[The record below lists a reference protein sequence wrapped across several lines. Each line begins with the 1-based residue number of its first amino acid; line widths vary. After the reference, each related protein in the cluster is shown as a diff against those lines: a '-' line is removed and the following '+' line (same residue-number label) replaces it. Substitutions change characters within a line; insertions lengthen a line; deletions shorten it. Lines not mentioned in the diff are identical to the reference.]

1 MSARWGRRGPRY
13 RRRRPVP
20 ALLVLA
26 ALVVLSGVLWTR
38 IFEGVEDIE
47 TATACSPPGAPT
59 APPAP
64 GEEPYAPLGKMLP
77 RNSLDQTPPIPPQD
91 IRVRVL
97 NGNGESRQ
105 ASLISNELSGL
116 GFAKGGDPDNDPV
129 YPNYDLNC
137 HGQIRFGAA
146 GVNAARTLSL
156 IAPCA
161 QLVRDERQDPGVDFA
176 LGSKF
181 DDIKTTA
188 EAKQVL
194 QELEHWVP
202 QRDSA
207 GGTQQ
212 EVSPPSIDPALL
224 VAARDVHC

>member
-77 RNSLDQTPPIPPQD
+77 RNSSTRHRRSP
-91 IRVRVL
+91 RRT
-97 NGNGESRQ
+97 
-105 ASLISNELSGL
+105 SGC
-116 GFAKGGDPDNDPV
+116 GSSTATA
-129 YPNYDLNC
+129 
-137 HGQIRFGAA
+137 RA
-146 GVNAARTLSL
+146 GR
-156 IAPCA
+156 
-161 QLVRDERQDPGVDFA
+161 RR
-176 LGSKF
+176 
-181 DDIKTTA
+181 
-188 EAKQVL
+188 
-194 QELEHWVP
+194 
-202 QRDSA
+202 
-207 GGTQQ
+207 
-212 EVSPPSIDPALL
+212 
-224 VAARDVHC
+224 